1 MTTSLLLFD
10 ICCAFL
16 KKQNCEDR
24 IDISGIRVREF
35 CKSPP
40 TYHSSSFF
48 FISIGIRPD
57 KTNPLHFTPVT
68 DSMSGMH
75 YLSEDEFL
83 CNNPDTPVYNLQKW
97 SNYIKS
103 HTALY
108 VVEVQNLLNDAHE
121 DVKKVDG
128 KPLLFVLDALTL
140 PQDQGP
146 WLLSEPKFGTVRS
159 ETQTKLTPRFCK
171 KEYKLNVPCSRFL
184 KCSALSVGDIENFCQ
199 ALSETIPEDVT
210 TFQYPESSL
219 HTETTTQV
227 GSTDLP
233 DNFLPNSHQ
242 LRNRSVDSKPRLSAI
257 EQTFRECSVQTLPDS
272 SEQAYTYKLDS
283 NTDQSLGIAV
293 EEETIDGQSWQ
304 RLQCVND
311 MAFNQDPDGDV
322 VSGDLDIFTGDRL
335 GNRGQLET
343 TSTPKG
349 TKSGLWNCTIVSC
362 SRGKYLLNDTCLE
375 PRLLTV
381 TMDLPTERPVNAT
394 VSVNDLVAELRRAI
408 LAYPG
413 MKVTNLGERVL
424 SDSGTNQLVMHFQIS
439 GVFDRD
445 TDSQFPISG
454 HVWRAVSTYLSLP
467 AMPGAIHLCL
477 MSPGPDEKIIG
488 TRCNWIKAREI
499 DNKEVVVGGNS
510 NVNPFLRTLDNAKIE
525 IGSGNC
531 SSVVTNG
538 SSISQCSTSNQA
550 TKALSDGD
558 GKNGASSSLTS
569 IWSSPR
575 PDNPC
580 LTPTVTLAL
589 RILVIVAMTS
599 TGLTESG
606 IIPRSLHP
614 F

>member
-1 MTTSLLLFD
+1 
-10 ICCAFL
+10 
-16 KKQNCEDR
+16 
-24 IDISGIRVREF
+24 
-35 CKSPP
+35 
-40 TYHSSSFF
+40 
-48 FISIGIRPD
+48 
-57 KTNPLHFTPVT
+57 
-68 DSMSGMH
+68 MH

-83 CNNPDTPVYNLQKW
+83 CNNPDTPVYNLEKW

-103 HTALY
+103 KTALS

-128 KPLLFVLDALTL
+128 KTLLFGMDLLTSRR
-140 PQDQGP
+140 DQGP
-146 WLLSEPKFGTVRS
+146 WLLSEPKFGTGRS
-159 ETQTKLTPRFCK
+159 ETQIKLTPRFCK
-171 KEYKLNVPCSRFL
+171 KEYELEAKCSRSFY
-184 KCSALSVGDIENFCQ
+184 CSVVFTKDIEGFCQ
-199 ALSETIPEDVT
+199 ALGESLDSSTEDGTIALPPEAPPH
-210 TFQYPESSL
+210 FSNAINIGELLINPEASPS
-219 HTETTTQV
+219 TEAPPHFSNAINLVELPINPEASPQFTDAIDIA
-227 GSTDLP
+227 DLP
-233 DNFLPNSHQ
+233 NFFLLESVPSPNRVTFNMSIV
-242 LRNRSVDSKPRLSAI
+242 LG
-257 EQTFRECSVQTLPDS
+257 EQTTSMCNVITANDRSGQE
-272 SEQAYTYKLDS
+272 YIYNLDFK
-283 NTDQSLGIAV
+283 TEQSLSIAV
-293 EEETIDGQSWQ
+293 QEERMDGLTWQ
-304 RLQCVND
+304 RLHCVTPSE
-311 MAFNQDPDGDV
+311 DPAV
-322 VSGDLDIFTGDRL
+322 DLVTDLEILTGARSSSTS
-335 GNRGQLET
+335 RVET
-343 TSTPKG
+343 TSTHKG

-424 SDSGTNQLVMHFQIS
+424 SDSGTNKLVMHFQIS

-454 HVWRAVSTYLSLP
+454 HVWIAVSTYLSLP

-510 NVNPFLRTLDNAKIE
+510 SVNPFLKSLANAKIE

-550 TKALSDGD
+550 TEALSDGD

-575 PDNPC
+575 PDNLR
-580 LTPTVTLAL
+580 LTPTVTLAM
-589 RILVIVAMTS
+589 RILVIMAMTS